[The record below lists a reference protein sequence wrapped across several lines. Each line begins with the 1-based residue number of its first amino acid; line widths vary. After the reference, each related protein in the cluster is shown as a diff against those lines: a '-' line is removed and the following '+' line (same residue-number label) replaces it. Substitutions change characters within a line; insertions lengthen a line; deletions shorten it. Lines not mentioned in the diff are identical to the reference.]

1 MFLAALILTL
11 SIAMFFF
18 YLQAICLKILRQ
30 EFDRD
35 YSLPIVNAN
44 RLEFPFVRRAVEEY
58 ETPVDYARFCM
69 MLKCDF
75 LALRYLLKNAANES
89 HRYTSQ
95 DRLLIVYFHLTYF
108 LLRVRHWLRFDE
120 KTPILRLTSILQFFG
135 NVIGLR
141 VSSTRFK
148 DISASDY
155 LLTL

>member
-35 YSLPIVNAN
+35 YFLPIANAN
-44 RLEFPFVRRAVEEY
+44 RLEFPSVRRAVEEF

-89 HRYTSQ
+89 HRYTPQ
-95 DRLLIVYFHLTYF
+95 DRLLILYFHLTYF
-108 LLRVRHWLRFDE
+108 MLRVRHMLRFDE
-120 KTPILRLTSILQFFG
+120 KAPILRLTSILQFFG
-135 NVIGLR
+135 NIIGLR
-141 VSSTRFK
+141 VNSTSFR

>member
-11 SIAMFFF
+11 SMAMLFF
-18 YLQAICLKILRQ
+18 YLQTICLRILRR

-44 RLEFPFVRRAVEEY
+44 RLEFPAVRKAVEEFNA
-58 ETPVDYARFCM
+58 PIDYARFCM

-75 LALRYLLKNAANES
+75 LALSYLLRNAANENRRLS
-89 HRYTSQ
+89 LQ

-108 LLRVRHWLRFDE
+108 ALRVRHLLRLNE
-120 KTPILRLTSILQFFG
+120 KLPILRLTSILHFFG

-141 VSSTRFK
+141 VTATRFR

>member
-1 MFLAALILTL
+1 MLVAALILIL

-18 YLQAICLKILRQ
+18 YLQTICLKILRQ

-35 YSLPIVNAN
+35 YYLPIVNAN
-44 RLEFPFVRRAVEEY
+44 RLEFPAVQRAVEEFDA
-58 ETPVDYARFCM
+58 PVDYHRFCM

-75 LALRYLLKNAANES
+75 LALSYLLKNAGNES
-89 HRYTSQ
+89 HRYSTR
-95 DRLLIVYFHLTYF
+95 DRLLVLYFHLTYF
-108 LLRVRHWLRFDE
+108 FLHIRHLLRMDE
-120 KTPILRLTSILQFFG
+120 KTPILRLTSVLKFFG

-141 VSSTRFK
+141 VNSTRFR